1 MFQHPGT
8 LGTLGTL
15 QLFAPQG
22 WTDLSWHGLE
32 AQLAVVDWGS
42 ITVGTR
48 PGKHTKNYGKPP
60 SFMAKCTIN
69 HHFSWLNAH
78 LVR

>member
-48 PGKHTKNYGKPP
+48 PGKHTKT
-60 SFMAKCTIN
+60 MEN
-69 HHFSWLNAH
+69 HHLSWLNA
-78 LVR
+78 L